1 MLRDVDKS
9 LNISFIR
16 VKCQESV
23 TELVMPT
30 LLEKGWQRKEC
41 YNVSLLCDLV

>member
-30 LLEKGWQRKEC
+30 LARERLAEERVLQC
-41 YNVSLLCDLV
+41 VVTL